1 MFEWFEKVAPVR
13 AKFTALTVLLALIA
27 LGPLAAATL
36 VMAGWAGPGLAVG
49 AALVALA
56 ATVIALRL
64 AADLICRP
72 YVRTVER
79 LEALAAGD
87 VAAPVAYTDHQD
99 CVGRMTRAMRT
110 FRDQIVAL
118 EQARATLSDVVT
130 PLSGGL
136 RALADNRLDCA
147 IAAPFPGDCEPL
159 RRDFNAAVSSLAE
172 TINAVG
178 RSSESVLT
186 AANEIHA
193 ASDDMSRRN
202 EQQAAHLS
210 ETVGAMASVTEGVRE
225 SATAA
230 AEVQVSIAATHREGA
245 DGAAV
250 VARTVEAMAAI
261 ESSAQEIGQI
271 IGVIDGI
278 AFQTNL
284 LALNAGVEAA
294 RAGDA
299 GRGFAVVA
307 NEVRALAQRS
317 ADAARDIKK
326 LITASNHQV
335 ASGVELVGETGSL
348 LSRIVARVGEVNTL
362 IARIAENAARQSQ
375 HLQSVHANVG
385 EIDTMTQRNAAMVEQ
400 SNAAAR
406 GLAGEAK
413 DLADRVA
420 RFGGTGAT
428 RVSASRGQA
437 SAPAARAE
445 PTPFARRTVRPAAAI
460 AVPAIAGNLALAT
473 AGGGDWSE
481 F

>member
-1 MFEWFEKVAPVR
+1 M
-13 AKFTALTVLLALIA
+13 
-27 LGPLAAATL
+27 
-36 VMAGWAGPGLAVG
+36 
-49 AALVALA
+49 
-56 ATVIALRL
+56 
-64 AADLICRP
+64 
-72 YVRTVER
+72 
-79 LEALAAGD
+79 
-87 VAAPVAYTDHQD
+87 
-99 CVGRMTRAMRT
+99 
-110 FRDQIVAL
+110 
-118 EQARATLSDVVT
+118 
-130 PLSGGL
+130 
-136 RALADNRLDCA
+136 
-147 IAAPFPGDCEPL
+147 
-159 RRDFNAAVSSLAE
+159 
-172 TINAVG
+172 
-178 RSSESVLT
+178 
-186 AANEIHA
+186 
-193 ASDDMSRRN
+193 
-202 EQQAAHLS
+202 
-210 ETVGAMASVTEGVRE
+210 
-225 SATAA
+225 
-230 AEVQVSIAATHREGA
+230 
-245 DGAAV
+245 
-250 VARTVEAMAAI
+250 
-261 ESSAQEIGQI
+261 
-271 IGVIDGI
+271 
-278 AFQTNL
+278 
-284 LALNAGVEAA
+284 ALNAGVEAA